1 MMAVKCINC
10 GKEAFVISKE
20 ENECGIT
27 LDGRSSYAIKRISVR
42 CFCCGIDFE
51 ISGKKETVESWER
64 RNTL

>member
-10 GKEAFVISKE
+10 GKEAFVIGKE

-27 LDGRSSYAIKRISVR
+27 LDGRSSYAIKNISVR

>member
-1 MMAVKCINC
+1 MAVKCINC

-27 LDGRSSYAIKRISVR
+27 LDGKSSYAIKNISVR